1 MFYLL
6 HGEDEFS
13 RSEALAGLKERM
25 GDPAMAELNTILFDG
40 RKVTLDELKHAC
52 DAVPFLADRR
62 LVIVEGLLSHL
73 TAGRKKKGQA
83 ETKDEPPAWK
93 KAYLEGLVDYLKR
106 LPDTTR
112 LILVEHKSID
122 ARHPIRKLAEAE
134 AREKRAY
141 VQEFRPLQ
149 RGQVQGWIRKQAQ
162 SKGAEIAPAA
172 AEELVAFV
180 GGNLRLLDQ
189 EIDKLIAYVDRTQ
202 TITEKEVRLLVSYV
216 QEANVFEMVDAL
228 GRRDGQLAL
237 TLLHRLLED
246 GNPPLALLGMIV
258 RQFRIMIQVKELEQ
272 RGVSRSEIGA
282 RLNLHPFVV
291 EKGGR
296 QARNFSMQQLE
307 QIYDKLVKTDW
318 DIKTGRLDPIL
329 ALDTLVIGLSGRN
342 E

>member
-25 GDPAMAELNTILFDG
+25 GDPAMAELNTTLFEG

-52 DAVPFLADRR
+52 DAVPFLTDRR

-73 TAGRKKKGQA
+73 EARRKKKGQT
-83 ETKDEPPAWK
+83 ETKDEQPAWK
-93 KAYLEGLVDYLKR
+93 KAYLEGLADYLKR
-106 LPDTTR
+106 LPETTR
-112 LILVEHKSID
+112 LILVEHKSIG

-134 AREKRAY
+134 AREERAY
-141 VQEFRPLQ
+141 VKEFRPLQ
-149 RGQVQGWIRKQAQ
+149 RGQLGGWIRKRAQ

-172 AEELVAFV
+172 VEELVAFV
-180 GGNLRLLDQ
+180 GGRLRLLDQ
-189 EIDKLIAYVDRTQ
+189 ELDKLIAYVDRTQ
-202 TITEKEVRLLVSYV
+202 PITDEEVRLLVSYV
-216 QEANVFEMVDAL
+216 QEANIFEMVDAL

-258 RQFRIMIQVKELEQ
+258 RQFRIMLQVKELEQ
-272 RGVSRSEIGA
+272 RGVSRSEIGS
-282 RLNLHPFVV
+282 RLSLHPYVV

-296 QARNFSMQQLE
+296 QTRNFSMKQLE
-307 QIYDKLVKTDW
+307 QIYDKLVQTDW
-318 DIKTGRLDPIL
+318 DIKTGRLDPVL
-329 ALDTLVIGLSGRN
+329 ALDTLVVGLSRKN